1 MAAILLALSAS
12 LAWGFADFGAGVGSR
27 RLPVFV
33 VAVVMQSA
41 GFVVAGL
48 AVAVTGESFP
58 SWRQVAWAAFAGLV
72 GVGGLAAF
80 YRGLAVG
87 SMGIVGPIST
97 TAAIVP
103 LAYGLA
109 RGERPSTLQ
118 ALGVALAVLGV
129 AGASLEHVP
138 ETATRRIGAGVGLA
152 LLAAAGF
159 GCSLIGLSRAAPG
172 GIVWAVWI
180 MRVVAVPCMLVLALA
195 FGVRRP
201 SRRMWPLLVGVGI
214 GDTGATLLALP
225 TRYIRQLG
233 LLKTRERPSI
243 SAHGAGTINIYEPV
257 RLTILE
263 RFCAV
268 EVMEVPDEVPPLI
281 GQIPL
286 ETLDLVIDLCGQRL
300 TGNPAHGG
308 IETLELY

>member
-1 MAAILLALSAS
+1 MTAVLLALGAS

-33 VAVVMQSA
+33 VALVMQSA
-41 GFVVAGL
+41 GLVVAGI
-48 AVAVTGESFP
+48 AVAVTGEAFP

-109 RGERPSTLQ
+109 RGERPSALQ
-118 ALGVALAVLGV
+118 AAGVALAVLGV

-138 ETATRRIGAGVGLA
+138 EPPEAAVSRPRVGGLADGARSLLSQRRRIGTGVGLA

-172 GIVWAVWI
+172 GIAWAVWI
-180 MRVVAVPCMLVLALA
+180 MRIVAVPCMLAVA
-195 FGVRRP
+195 FSLGARQP
-201 SRRMWPLLVGVGI
+201 SRRMWPLLAGVGI
-214 GDTGATLLALP
+214 GDTGATLLYAAAT
-225 TRYIRQLG
+225 TRG
-233 LLKTRERPSI
+233 LLSVVAVLASLYPVVIVVLARTLLNERIARPQLVGVAVALAGVALI
-243 SAHGAGTINIYEPV
+243 SAG
-257 RLTILE
+257 
-263 RFCAV
+263 
-268 EVMEVPDEVPPLI
+268 
-281 GQIPL
+281 
-286 ETLDLVIDLCGQRL
+286 
-300 TGNPAHGG
+300 
-308 IETLELY
+308 

>member
-1 MAAILLALSAS
+1 VAAILLALSAS

-214 GDTGATLLALP
+214 GDTGATLLYAAAT
-225 TRYIRQLG
+225 TRG
-233 LLKTRERPSI
+233 LLSVVAVLASLYPVVIVALARALLHERIQRPQLLGVAVALAGVALV
-243 SAHGAGTINIYEPV
+243 SAG
-257 RLTILE
+257 
-263 RFCAV
+263 
-268 EVMEVPDEVPPLI
+268 
-281 GQIPL
+281 
-286 ETLDLVIDLCGQRL
+286 
-300 TGNPAHGG
+300 
-308 IETLELY
+308 